1 MHTCVCVCSDKHKA
15 LVTRSEQLAVSRL
28 THACN
33 VSGTHLL
40 KHVLG
45 DLVKTQPIAACTVIS
60 RSDTSFKLPLHRQL
74 GDY

>member
-1 MHTCVCVCSDKHKA
+1 MCVCGDKHKA

-45 DLVKTQPIAACTVIS
+45 DLVKTQPIAACT
-60 RSDTSFKLPLHRQL
+60 SDTIQASSFLYTDNL
-74 GDY
+74 GITDA

>member
-1 MHTCVCVCSDKHKA
+1 MCVCGDKHKA

-40 KHVLG
+40 YVLG

-60 RSDTSFKLPLHRQL
+60 RSDTIQASSFLYTDNLVIT
-74 GDY
+74 DA